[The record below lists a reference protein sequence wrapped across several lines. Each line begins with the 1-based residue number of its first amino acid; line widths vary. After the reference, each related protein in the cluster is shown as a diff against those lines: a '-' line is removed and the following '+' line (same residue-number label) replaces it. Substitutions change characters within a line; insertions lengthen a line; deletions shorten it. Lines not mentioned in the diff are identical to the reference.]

1 MTKYRVTIEEVRE
14 DGTVTPLLMNDGS
27 PIGLPD
33 SEGLVVIGIDD
44 ADDSV
49 DVHTFLHEV
58 SVMGVADALHGHPV
72 LKKAAT
78 LAALRAALERKFSEE
93 GGDNASD

>member
-14 DGTVTPLLMNDGS
+14 DGTVTPLLMDDGS
-27 PIGLPD
+27 PVGLPD

-49 DVHTFLHEV
+49 DVHSFLHEV
-58 SVMGVADALHGHPV
+58 SVANVADALHGHPV

-93 GGDNASD
+93 DGDNASD